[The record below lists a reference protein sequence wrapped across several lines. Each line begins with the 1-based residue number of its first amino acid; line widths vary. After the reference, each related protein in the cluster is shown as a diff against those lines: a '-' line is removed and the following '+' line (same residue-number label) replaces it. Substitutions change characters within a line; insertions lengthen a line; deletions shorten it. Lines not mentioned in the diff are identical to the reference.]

1 MKKIL
6 NIAIILLV
14 TFQYLNSQDIILLK
28 NGRSIKTK
36 VLMAQNGLI
45 YYRYFNDSSHDIKTI
60 KLKNIQNVYLNKQMK
75 HRKNISIKMD
85 SVNNSNN
92 SNLVQ
97 DTTME
102 NKDTTIV
109 SMQKSHEQK
118 STKLIKTRI
127 PHKKLIG
134 IGTDI
139 FFTEKNERFTG
150 LSIDFYFHR
159 YFNSAIGYGYLQGN
173 PNPYAV
179 GTIIFPL
186 KNTNWSVITAYQ
198 IIKLNKKTID
208 NLEIFSEDKKIDNAF
223 YNIFNLGIEYRDDT
237 GLSSKLW
244 IGAAITG
251 ASKINKYSGILMGFR
266 IAGHI

>member
-1 MKKIL
+1 MKKIT
-6 NIAIILLV
+6 NIAIILLL
-14 TFQYLNSQDIILLK
+14 TFQYLYSQDIILLK
-28 NGRSIKTK
+28 NGKSLKTK
-36 VLMAQNGLI
+36 ILMVQNELV
-45 YYRYFNDSSHDIKTI
+45 YYRSFNDSSHDIKTI
-60 KLKNIQNVYLNKQMK
+60 KLKNIQNVYLNEQIKPK
-75 HRKNISIKMD
+75 KKISVKKD
-85 SVNNSNN
+85 SVNSNIA
-92 SNLVQ
+92 LK
-97 DTTME
+97 TTME
-102 NKDTTIV
+102 NKDTTII

-118 STKLIKTRI
+118 NTKLIKTMI
-127 PHKKLIG
+127 PHKKRIG

-198 IIKLNKKTID
+198 IIKLNKKTIN

-251 ASKINKYSGILMGFR
+251 ASNINKYSGILMGFR